1 MSFKSREILPP
12 WMSYLRIL
20 SHFDR
25 ATKIV
30 NAQSRDEHGHDALAA
45 VRWANDALQH
55 TVTHV
60 SRAMIERVWYS
71 DCSRAYGKGEAG
83 DGGPVG
89 LLGVREVMLQML

>member
-1 MSFKSREILPP
+1 
-12 WMSYLRIL
+12 MSYLRIL

-55 TVTHV
+55 TVT
-60 SRAMIERVWYS
+60 RV
-71 DCSRAYGKGEAG
+71 EG
-83 DGGPVG
+83 DD
-89 LLGVREVMLQML
+89 